1 MDEVVLGEEAGR
13 DRADEEAQRAD
24 HQEGHITVAGLVR
37 AALGGSKREHRRV
50 LFLLMIGSFHVVES
64 RRVVVVIGRASWLH

>member
-1 MDEVVLGEEAGR
+1 MDEVVLGDKAGR

-24 HQEGHITVAGLVR
+24 HQEGHITVTGLVR
-37 AALGGSKREHRRV
+37 AALGGGKREHRRV
-50 LFLLMIGSFHVVES
+50 FLLMIGSFHVVES